1 MTPINTATKK
11 PGNAIKVT
19 NYPVSMVFTPNGKTA
34 YVLTS
39 AGGCGFGP
47 SGPGTVTS
55 VNTATDKPGTP
66 IRFPKEIGSSAI
78 TPERQNRCPASRS
91 VAVLANGPLSSVLDL
106 ICRRPDPLTTTEER
120 PGLSPQ
126 EEDEENDDENDHQ
139 VPIPIHG
146 MAPSLQCRLARD
158 WERPAWGRCPV
169 AARDAGGLSRPVPV
183 CDVHRVAA
191 RDAVAAREAACRR
204 TAAPAPRTIRRGRSK
219 DKRLFELSRDRA
231 IV

>member
-47 SGPGTVTS
+47 SGPGTVTP

-146 MAPSLQCRLARD
+146 MAPSLSAASRAIGRGPLGGGAR
-158 WERPAWGRCPV
+158 W
-169 AARDAGGLSRPVPV
+169 
-183 CDVHRVAA
+183 
-191 RDAVAAREAACRR
+191 
-204 TAAPAPRTIRRGRSK
+204 RRGT
-219 DKRLFELSRDRA
+219 RA
-231 IV
+231 A